1 MGAAPSR
8 VRGGEGT
15 AARLVVRMRAGGPR
29 VGAQSRQLPGTKV
42 LHQGAG
48 DVLSSSRVR
57 GLTSPPLDGANHME
71 RKAQLRMPPPLP
83 TPNGLNA
90 NTHLTAL
97 AHPRIHPPAHCPAPS
112 Q

>member
-29 VGAQSRQLPGTKV
+29 VGAQSQQLPGTKV

-57 GLTSPPLDGANHME
+57 GLTSPPPGWGEPHGAKSPASH
-71 RKAQLRMPPPLP
+71 AAPPPH
-83 TPNGLNA
+83 A
-90 NTHLTAL
+90 
-97 AHPRIHPPAHCPAPS
+97 
-112 Q
+112 